1 MMNYVETASSST
13 IVPLVSVPS
22 SKCQENIT
30 GCASSLPSSPT
41 YSYVIGPIDPAQVHT
56 LQARLTTSQDI
67 LLLVPS
73 HLPHSLLTDP
83 AFKDGYEWGYT
94 ETDPEEEG
102 WTVPKLVNQVYSTLM
117 YERSYASPP
126 NDEEPAFY
134 HWTLGFLLGSLAYL
148 VEIDQTL
155 ALTGLAHYHFLLALL
170 PVERTPP
177 WPLYI
182 LFRARCLHNRTL
194 EAYRARVRIY
204 RGQGRSF
211 PEAQRLLG
219 ASTP

>member
-126 NDEEPAFY
+126 NHEEPAFY
-134 HWTLGFLLGSLAYL
+134 HWTPGFLLASLAFL
-148 VEIDQTL
+148 VEIGETP
-155 ALTGLAHYHFLLALL
+155 ALTGLVHDHCVVGFVA
-170 PVERTPP
+170 VERTPP
-177 WPLYI
+177 GWLDI
-182 LFRARCLHNRTL
+182 LFRARCLHKRAL
-194 EAYRARVRIY
+194 E
-204 RGQGRSF
+204 
-211 PEAQRLLG
+211 
-219 ASTP
+219 